1 MNYLCLIFNKSGE
14 TVKGGATGEK
24 KKWKGGFI
32 GPVLPPFYEQSF
44 LA

>member
-1 MNYLCLIFNKSGE
+1 MNNLSLIFNESGE

-24 KKWKGGFI
+24 KEWERGFI
-32 GPVLPPFYEQSF
+32 GPVLPPLYGQSC